1 LGLGSS
7 SEQKD
12 NYMLAALEDYLNYC
26 LDMLRINIF
35 DEIEIEIKELH
46 DHYVAIFDNL
56 SKNFSLV

>member
-1 LGLGSS
+1 
-7 SEQKD
+7 
-12 NYMLAALEDYLNYC
+12 MLAALEDYLNYC